1 MDKFQLLNKDVI
13 GMLLP
18 LWVKLQKK
26 IFDESIR
33 SKFARMMIAIL
44 IISIGSLSTFNYFQ
58 ARNMLVQNIK
68 NDLTSLSVSYGKSVG
83 NWLSARTGE
92 MEVLAASSLIVDAGG
107 ERSVILPQ
115 LVAVSRQK
123 PIYLMLFY
131 SDIQGDYFT
140 SQDKGSNISD
150 RPYFSQVLQTGKT
163 VVSEPVISKST
174 GETIIVIAAP
184 VKKAGKVTG
193 LIAGTIRVQE
203 IQKMLDKIKLC
214 PSGYAY
220 MTKADGLIVIH
231 PDKEKVMKYNPLDDP
246 KADPV
251 LKATIQEM
259 LEGKSGFARYRLDG
273 VDKFVAYAPIT
284 GVGVN
289 WSLAVTGPVGEILKP
304 VRGLPLIYLVATLL
318 VIGITVMLIRVVT
331 YPIITP
337 LQISRTHLEKLATG
351 DFSST
356 LPPSLLKKEDEVGVM
371 ARSMHI
377 MQQSVRRML
386 KSTIEEFEAIRRSVS
401 QVYQMVYDLLQQVDD
416 TSATVEQ
423 MSAGIQESSSIA
435 AEMNNS
441 VQTIESGV
449 SFMAGKARESA
460 DGVRKISDSAANMS
474 DSARDSEQN
483 ASRIYHEAKRKLM
496 LALEQ
501 SKTIEKIDELANV
514 IILITDQTNLLSLN
528 AQIEA
533 ARAGDSGRGF
543 AVVADE
549 IGKLAEDSK
558 QAVAEIQKITQ
569 TVLAAFNNL
578 IASAKWVADFID
590 AEVIQDYKELVKVGD
605 NYTLE
610 AKSVDNLS
618 ADLSHTAAELEESV
632 RDVAT
637 AIGEMATTINQG
649 AFGTQIIAGKANAVV
664 EKAKAINEEMKKTD
678 SSINRLKELVEK
690 FRIGNEI

>member
-1 MDKFQLLNKDVI
+1 
-13 GMLLP
+13 MLASF
-18 LWVKLQKK
+18 WTKLQKK
-26 IFDESIR
+26 IFDEGIR

-58 ARNMLVQNIK
+58 ARNMLVHNIK

-83 NWLSARTGE
+83 NWLSARKGE

-107 ERSVILPQ
+107 ERSVIMSQ
-115 LVAVSRQK
+115 LVAVSQQK

-140 SQDKGSNISD
+140 SQNKGSNISD

-203 IQKMLDKIKLC
+203 IQKMLDKIKLS

-246 KADPV
+246 KADPA
-251 LKATIQEM
+251 LKVTIQEM
-259 LEGKSGFARYRLDG
+259 LEGTSGFARYRLDG

-289 WSLAVTGPVGEILKP
+289 WALAVTGPVSEILKP

-318 VIGITVMLIRVVT
+318 VIGITVILIRVVT

-401 QVYQMVYDLLQQVDD
+401 QVYQMVYELLQQVDD

-423 MSAGIQESSSIA
+423 MSAGIQESSAIA
-435 AEMNNS
+435 EEMNNS

-483 ASRIYHEAKRKLM
+483 ASRIYNEAKHKLM

-558 QAVAEIQKITQ
+558 QAVAEIQKVTQ

-590 AEVIQDYKELVKVGD
+590 AEVIDDYKNLVRVGD
-605 NYTLE
+605 DYTLE

-618 ADLSHTAAELEESV
+618 ADLSHTATELAESV

-649 AFGTQIIAGKANAVV
+649 ALGTQVIAEKANAVV

-678 SSINRLKELVEK
+678 SSINRLKQLVDK

>member
-1 MDKFQLLNKDVI
+1 
-13 GMLLP
+13 
-18 LWVKLQKK
+18 
-26 IFDESIR
+26 
-33 SKFARMMIAIL
+33 
-44 IISIGSLSTFNYFQ
+44 
-58 ARNMLVQNIK
+58 
-68 NDLTSLSVSYGKSVG
+68 
-83 NWLSARTGE
+83 
-92 MEVLAASSLIVDAGG
+92 
-107 ERSVILPQ
+107 
-115 LVAVSRQK
+115 
-123 PIYLMLFY
+123 
-131 SDIQGDYFT
+131 
-140 SQDKGSNISD
+140 
-150 RPYFSQVLQTGKT
+150 LQTGKT

-259 LEGKSGFARYRLDG
+259 LEGKSDFARYRLDG